1 MVKGRF
7 GSVTIR
13 LKEYCCLALMLLCN
27 SAVSFRMTRSNPDSQ
42 SETAGTYAMFPSCT
56 NLTGPWGAQI

>member
-13 LKEYCCLALMLLCN
+13 LKDGPQRVLLPGIDAL
-27 SAVSFRMTRSNPDSQ
+27 V
-42 SETAGTYAMFPSCT
+42 
-56 NLTGPWGAQI
+56 